1 MKHSSLFNNYKMS
14 LCGEC
19 YKCPENLV
27 GAVAVIGPKYT
38 NSRSK
43 CPASLIESVAGNLT
57 EKKIR
62 NQETREEFQKL

>member
-1 MKHSSLFNNYKMS
+1 MS

-38 NSRSK
+38 NSRPK